1 MKKHPLEGRIAKIFF
16 DSGLQFR
23 IDFLAD
29 NQLRWTSI
37 REEDAGATDVET
49 IHIEEYPGGIFSIDW
64 VEKDGLCVSYTVDT
78 ANSYVKSFMTFTDEG
93 YRGGRRPFVHEG
105 PFQLI
110 LENGEPDLEPLYSQ
124 LYDSKSDHYFVIGFY
139 FDMFIR
145 YYWSEVY
152 QVLS

>member
-1 MKKHPLEGRIAKIFF
+1 MKKHPLEGRTAKILFN
-16 DSGLQFR
+16 SGLQFR

-37 REEDAGATDVET
+37 REEDAGATDVEN

-78 ANSYVKSFMTFTDEG
+78 VNNYVKSFMTFTDAA

-110 LENGEPDLEPLYSQ
+110 LENGEPDLEPLQ
-124 LYDSKSDHYFVIGFY
+124 H
-139 FDMFIR
+139 
-145 YYWSEVY
+145 
-152 QVLS
+152 